1 MTDAKHARPG
11 YQQFVPP
18 QAPPG
23 THFDSASKLNL
34 PQGVRLASRARVAAA
49 LLLGLLLFILTL
61 GIGYIAWSLFTW
73 GQGRTPAQRILNLR
87 CWLPE
92 SCRVADRAEM
102 AIRQVLGFFLCGGL
116 IWGFFVWLV
125 SNNLRSAGDLLAGTV
140 VLHDPDGAGLIAG
153 DSGMEL
159 ILWVEPRSVR

>member
-1 MTDAKHARPG
+1 
-11 YQQFVPP
+11 
-18 QAPPG
+18 
-23 THFDSASKLNL
+23 
-34 PQGVRLASRARVAAA
+34 VA
-49 LLLGLLLFILTL
+49 G
-61 GIGYIAWSLFTW
+61 W
-73 GQGRTPAQRILNLR
+73 
-87 CWLPE
+87 
-92 SCRVADRAEM
+92 DEM
-102 AIRQVLGFFLCGGL
+102 GIRQVLGFFLCGGL